1 MELAAADGWVR
12 EEGRAVEM
20 HQIRYFLAL
29 CEELNFTKAA
39 ECCNVAQPSLT
50 RAIKLLE
57 EEFGGP
63 LVHRERV
70 NTHLTEL
77 GRMVRP
83 HLAEVYENAQLA
95 RKEAG
100 ELKKASGQS
109 SSLGSCAQLR
119 QLPFLV

>member
-1 MELAAADGWVR
+1 MELTTADGWVR
-12 EEGRAVEM
+12 EEARAVEM

-29 CEELNFTKAA
+29 CKEFNFTKAA
-39 ECCNVAQPSLT
+39 ERCNVAQPSLT

-83 HLAEVYENAQLA
+83 FGGGLRKRPVGSYGSGRAQ
-95 RKEAG
+95 
-100 ELKKASGQS
+100 KKPADK
-109 SSLGSCAQLR
+109 A
-119 QLPFLV
+119 